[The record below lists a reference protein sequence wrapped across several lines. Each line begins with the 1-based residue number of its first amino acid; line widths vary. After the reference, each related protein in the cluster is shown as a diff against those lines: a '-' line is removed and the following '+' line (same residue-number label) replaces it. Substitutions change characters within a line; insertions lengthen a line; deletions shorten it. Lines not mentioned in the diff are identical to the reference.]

1 MYFCR
6 SKAALA
12 NKKARFH
19 CARLHLLCN
28 RVMIISHKNL
38 IINSLKKKGT
48 NMATV
53 FGVAEYD
60 GVTIVALITGFLG
73 TTTLAYMGNKTLKMR
88 KL

>member
-1 MYFCR
+1 MG
-6 SKAALA
+6 KPL
-12 NKKARFH
+12 
-19 CARLHLLCN
+19 
-28 RVMIISHKNL
+28 
-38 IINSLKKKGT
+38 G

-60 GVTIVALITGFLG
+60 GITIVALITGFLG